1 MLLPGDFGRT
11 LLRPGLLLQLQLP
24 LANVR
29 HGPDGRRV
37 EEGLPGRRLERLQA
51 GAIESQRLA
60 KGFALE
66 IPTAY
71 GASLNMLRPRNC

>member
-37 EEGLPGRRLERLQA
+37 EEGVRGQRPQGLPE
-51 GAIESQRLA
+51 GARQRGVSLRFRDPAHKQRL
-60 KGFALE
+60 
-66 IPTAY
+66 
-71 GASLNMLRPRNC
+71 